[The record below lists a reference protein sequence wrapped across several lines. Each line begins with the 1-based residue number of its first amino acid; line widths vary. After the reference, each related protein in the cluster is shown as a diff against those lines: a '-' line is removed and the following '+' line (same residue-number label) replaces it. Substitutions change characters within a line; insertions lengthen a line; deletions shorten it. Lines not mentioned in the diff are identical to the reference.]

1 MGILKR
7 HVPPKPGRSTVSI
20 IARGNRFSGDTR
32 ISGKMHVD
40 GTFEGH
46 IVAEDDISIGVDGL
60 ITGRI
65 RATKIFV
72 SGRLEGE
79 IICDHLFIEPGG
91 QVNARVCCADMK
103 VDQGGIFVGERSLPE
118 PTLGTNPI
126 DLSDALPNTEHM
138 DILASLPGRITLNKK
153 GK

>member
-7 HVPPKPGRSTVSI
+7 HVPPKPGRATVSI

-46 IVAEDDISIGVDGL
+46 VVSEDDISIGVDGL
-60 ITGRI
+60 MSGRI

-72 SGRLEGE
+72 SGKLQGE

-91 QVNARVCCADMK
+91 QVHAKVCCGDMK

-118 PTLGTNPI
+118 PTRGVNPMEA
-126 DLSDALPNTEHM
+126 DEASHNHDHN
-138 DILASLPGRITLNKK
+138 DIFASLPERITLSKK
-153 GK
+153 G

>member
-7 HVPPKPGRSTVSI
+7 HVPPKPGRATVSI

-46 IVAEDDISIGVDGL
+46 IVAEDDVSIGIYGL
-60 ITGRI
+60 ITGRV
-65 RATKIFV
+65 RGTKIFV
-72 SGRLEGE
+72 SGKLEGE
-79 IICDHLFIEPGG
+79 VICDHLFIEPGG

-103 VDQGGIFVGERSLPE
+103 VDQGGVFVGERSLPE
-118 PTLGTNPI
+118 PTLGINTI
-126 DLSDALPNTEHM
+126 ELSDAPQNSEHN
-138 DILASLPGRITLNKK
+138 DILASLPERITLKK
-153 GK
+153 G

>member
-1 MGILKR
+1 VGILKR

-46 IVAEDDISIGVDGL
+46 VVSEDDISIGVDGL

-72 SGRLEGE
+72 SGKLEGE
-79 IICDHLFIEPGG
+79 VICDHLFIETGG

-103 VDQGGIFVGERSLPE
+103 VDQGGVFVGERSLPE

-126 DLSDALPNTEHM
+126 DLSDALQNTEHM
-138 DILASLPGRITLNKK
+138 DILASLPGRITLSKK
-153 GK
+153 VK

>member
-7 HVPPKPGRSTVSI
+7 HVPPKPGRATVSI
-20 IARGNRFSGDTR
+20 IARGTCFSGNTR

-46 IVAEDDISIGVDGL
+46 IVAEDDISIGVYGL
-60 ITGRI
+60 ISGTI

-72 SGRLEGE
+72 SGKLEGE
-79 IICDHLFIEPGG
+79 IICDHLSIEPGG

-118 PTLGTNPI
+118 ATQGTNPLN
-126 DLSDALPNTEHM
+126 LSDALPNTEPM
-138 DILASLPGRITLNKK
+138 DILASLPGRITLSKK
-153 GK
+153 G